1 MGTDLIVALAGF
13 VLWWAGYYAAMA
25 VVWRS
30 GAREVGIMV
39 AAGAAGVCG
48 CFGLPIL
55 AYFWTKVQSHTLA
68 TVMDGDDDAP
78 IPSHMRHYQIA
89 AAIAIVGLVIQLVA
103 GRMMD

>member
-1 MGTDLIVALAGF
+1 MDSDLAVALAGF

-25 VVWRS
+25 V
-30 GAREVGIMV
+30 
-39 AAGAAGVCG
+39 GVCG

-55 AYFWTKVQSHTLA
+55 AYFWTKVQSHTQA

-78 IPSHMRHYQIA
+78 IPPHMRHYQIA